1 MIRNGSEKREKSATL
16 AAPHEHNYLSNKPAV
31 GEQFWGR
38 RRKPTRRK
46 KKSLS
51 SKSEADKE
59 FTAGCCSQPTLR
71 RKEINRGVPKITEG
85 DSGLSVRRDNSQIYC
100 KTEIGNSVTFTPFLN
115 RWISVGDGVFIP

>member
-1 MIRNGSEKREKSATL
+1 MSITTSPTNLRLENSFGGEGGNPHGEKRRVFHPRE
-16 AAPHEHNYLSNKPAV
+16 
-31 GEQFWGR
+31 
-38 RRKPTRRK
+38 
-46 KKSLS
+46 SLS

-71 RKEINRGVPKITEG
+71 RKEINRGVPKIAEG